1 MYKFNNLPKS
11 TQRKILEETDYELS
25 FLRINQKSSLQ
36 ASQKILD
43 KSTNI
48 STSGSTFGSVS
59 EVLNAKVEAIMNKP
73 AIRTQYVYILNDE
86 PKNNTWRTRSNKINI
101 DGMLI
106 LPNKDQYVLVNKDAL
121 YEEKLKADNISFI
134 KKESIIVSVIQPVP
148 GGLNQLFGK
157 ITEPI
162 DVLFCNE
169 LGDTCFILQNPLHNQ
184 AVIQQIKNII

>member
-11 TQRKILEETDYELS
+11 NQKKILEETDYELS
-25 FLRINQKSSLQ
+25 FLKINQKSSLQ

-43 KSTNI
+43 KSTSI

-106 LPNKDQYVLVNKDAL
+106 FPNKDQYVLVNKDAL

-162 DVLFCNE
+162 DILFCNE